1 MFRTDA
7 MDVAP
12 RWHEFRPPRTIV
24 DGHSIASALSRDII
38 QSKVLAVNRGMELV
52 EQTGEETD
60 APPGFGVRLRF
71 RMTKGFTTNEPML
84 SADVGGHL
92 VTLASPDEKPLQ
104 EGGWYCLRAT
114 GFDTPDDAVAFGT
127 RLNIALQV
135 TSLRR
140 MLGVDVGSGRATSS
154 LGKVVY
160 DALAEQGAFVRPN
173 IHGLDVFEDRPG
185 TAWFNASLQGSVST
199 NPTAIF
205 DDISALVGA
214 VGVGE
219 PKKFDAVRLLNEA
232 LVSSDAPSQLT
243 LAIAAVEMLA
253 QGGKWSEA
261 QNDAIE
267 RLAVTAQKDR
277 SLSETEQQELAAAV
291 RRVYPM
297 SVMEGFRRLL
307 AQLGLMEIWPHWRD
321 LYSDRSRILHGLAYA
336 KPEERVGMIAPATLL
351 SSRIVLSALEAE
363 IPGAA
368 SELDEIL
375 HLPKVYKKFDSPPPC
390 PPAP

>member
-1 MFRTDA
+1 
-7 MDVAP
+7 
-12 RWHEFRPPRTIV
+12 V

-71 RMTKGFTTNEPML
+71 RTTKGFTTNEPML

-243 LAIAAVEMLA
+243 LA
-253 QGGKWSEA
+253 
-261 QNDAIE
+261 
-267 RLAVTAQKDR
+267 
-277 SLSETEQQELAAAV
+277 
-291 RRVYPM
+291 
-297 SVMEGFRRLL
+297 
-307 AQLGLMEIWPHWRD
+307 
-321 LYSDRSRILHGLAYA
+321 
-336 KPEERVGMIAPATLL
+336 
-351 SSRIVLSALEAE
+351 
-363 IPGAA
+363 
-368 SELDEIL
+368 
-375 HLPKVYKKFDSPPPC
+375 
-390 PPAP
+390 